1 MEQIEPQRRT
11 KMNAKIVELLKKR
24 YPAGTRVRL
33 LKMEDPN
40 PVPIGMLGTVEDV
53 DDIGSLVVQWDNGR
67 QLHVLHGIDEVEK
80 IDS

>member
-1 MEQIEPQRRT
+1 MNT
-11 KMNAKIVELLKKR
+11 KVVELLKRR

-40 PVPIGMLGTVEDV
+40 AVPIGTLGTVEDV
-53 DDIGSLVVQWDNGR
+53 DDVGSLIVQWDNGR
-67 QLHVLHGIDEVEK
+67 QLHVLHGIDEVAK

>member
-1 MEQIEPQRRT
+1 
-11 KMNAKIVELLKKR
+11 MNEKVVEVLKRR

-40 PVPIGMLGTVEDV
+40 AVPIGTLGTVEDV
-53 DDIGSLVVQWDNGR
+53 DDIGSLIVQWDNGR
-67 QLHVLHGIDEVEK
+67 QLHVLHDIDEVEK

>member
-1 MEQIEPQRRT
+1 
-11 KMNAKIVELLKKR
+11 MNAKIVELLKKR

-67 QLHVLHGIDEVEK
+67 QLHVLHDIDEVEK

>member
-1 MEQIEPQRRT
+1 
-11 KMNAKIVELLKKR
+11 MNAKIEELLKKG
-24 YPAGTRVRL
+24 YLNGTRVRL

>member
-1 MEQIEPQRRT
+1 
-11 KMNAKIVELLKKR
+11 MNAKIVELLKKR

-53 DDIGSLVVQWDNGR
+53 DDIGSLVVQWDNGQ

>member
-1 MEQIEPQRRT
+1 
-11 KMNAKIVELLKKR
+11 MNAKIVELLKRR

>member
-1 MEQIEPQRRT
+1 MDE
-11 KMNAKIVELLKKR
+11 KIIELLKRR

-40 PVPIGMLGTVEDV
+40 PVPVGMLGTVEDV
-53 DDIGSLVVQWDNGR
+53 DDIGSLIVQWDNGR

-80 IDS
+80 SDS

>member
-1 MEQIEPQRRT
+1 
-11 KMNAKIVELLKKR
+11 MNAKIVELLKKR

-53 DDIGSLVVQWDNGR
+53 DDIGSLVIQWDNGR

>member
-1 MEQIEPQRRT
+1 
-11 KMNAKIVELLKKR
+11 MNAKIVELLKKR
-24 YPAGTRVRL
+24 YPAGTRVRI

-67 QLHVLHGIDEVEK
+67 QLHVLHDIDEVEK

>member
-1 MEQIEPQRRT
+1 
-11 KMNAKIVELLKKR
+11 MNAKVVEVLKRR

-40 PVPIGMLGTVEDV
+40 AVPIGTLVTVEDV
-53 DDIGSLVVQWDNGR
+53 DDIGSLIVQWDNGR
-67 QLHVLHGIDEVEK
+67 QLHVLHDIDEVEK

>member
-1 MEQIEPQRRT
+1 
-11 KMNAKIVELLKKR
+11 MNAKIVELLKKR
-24 YPAGTRVRL
+24 YSAGTRVRL

-67 QLHVLHGIDEVEK
+67 KLHVLHGIDEVEK

>member
-1 MEQIEPQRRT
+1 
-11 KMNAKIVELLKKR
+11 MNAKVVEVLKRR

-40 PVPIGMLGTVEDV
+40 AVPIGTLGTVEDV
-53 DDIGSLVVQWDNGR
+53 DDIGSLIVQWDNGR
-67 QLHVLHGIDEVEK
+67 QLHVFHDIDEVEK

>member
-1 MEQIEPQRRT
+1 
-11 KMNAKIVELLKKR
+11 MNAKIVELLKKR

-67 QLHVLHGIDEVEK
+67 QFHVLHGIDEVEK

>member
-1 MEQIEPQRRT
+1 
-11 KMNAKIVELLKKR
+11 MNAKIVELLKKR

-67 QLHVLHGIDEVEK
+67 QLHVLHGIYEVEK

>member
-1 MEQIEPQRRT
+1 
-11 KMNAKIVELLKKR
+11 MNAKIVELLKKR

-40 PVPIGMLGTVEDV
+40 PVPIGMLGTVEDI

>member
-1 MEQIEPQRRT
+1 
-11 KMNAKIVELLKKR
+11 MNAKVVELLKRR

-40 PVPIGMLGTVEDV
+40 AVPIGTIGTVEDV
-53 DDIGSLVVQWDNGR
+53 DDIGSLIVQWDNGR
-67 QLHVLHGIDEVEK
+67 HLHVLHGIDEVEK

>member
-1 MEQIEPQRRT
+1 MDE
-11 KMNAKIVELLKKR
+11 KIVDLLKRR

-33 LKMEDPN
+33 LKMDDPN
-40 PVPIGMLGTVEDV
+40 PVPVGMLGTVEDV
-53 DDIGSLVVQWDNGR
+53 DDIGSLIVRWDNGR

>member
-1 MEQIEPQRRT
+1 
-11 KMNAKIVELLKKR
+11 MNAKIVELLKKR

-53 DDIGSLVVQWDNGR
+53 DDIGFLVVQWDNGR

>member
-1 MEQIEPQRRT
+1 
-11 KMNAKIVELLKKR
+11 MNAKIVELLKRR

-40 PVPIGMLGTVEDV
+40 PVPVGMLGTVEDV
-53 DDIGSLVVQWDNGR
+53 DDIGSLIVQWDNER

>member
-1 MEQIEPQRRT
+1 MV
-11 KMNAKIVELLKKR
+11 NAKIVELLKKR
-24 YPAGTRVRL
+24 YAAGTRVRL

-40 PVPIGMLGTVEDV
+40 AVPIGTLGTVKDV
-53 DDIGSLVVQWDNGR
+53 DDIGSLIVQWDNGR

>member
-1 MEQIEPQRRT
+1 
-11 KMNAKIVELLKKR
+11 MNAKIVELLKRR

-40 PVPIGMLGTVEDV
+40 PVPVGMLGTVEDV

>member
-1 MEQIEPQRRT
+1 
-11 KMNAKIVELLKKR
+11 MNAKVVEVLKRR

-40 PVPIGMLGTVEDV
+40 AVPIGTLGTVEDV
-53 DDIGSLVVQWDNGR
+53 DDIGSLIVQWDNGR
-67 QLHVLHGIDEVEK
+67 QLHVLHDIDEVEK

>member
-1 MEQIEPQRRT
+1 M
-11 KMNAKIVELLKKR
+11 
-24 YPAGTRVRL
+24 RL

>member
-1 MEQIEPQRRT
+1 
-11 KMNAKIVELLKKR
+11 MNAKIVELLKKR

-53 DDIGSLVVQWDNGR
+53 DDIGSLVVQWDDGR

>member
-1 MEQIEPQRRT
+1 
-11 KMNAKIVELLKKR
+11 MNAKIVELLKKR
-24 YPAGTRVRL
+24 YPNGTRVRL

-67 QLHVLHGIDEVEK
+67 QLHVLHGIDEVET

>member
-1 MEQIEPQRRT
+1 
-11 KMNAKIVELLKKR
+11 MNAKIVELLKKR

-33 LKMEDPN
+33 LKIEDPN

>member
-1 MEQIEPQRRT
+1 
-11 KMNAKIVELLKKR
+11 MNAKIVELLKKR

-53 DDIGSLVVQWDNGR
+53 DDIGSLVIQWDNGR
-67 QLHVLHGIDEVEK
+67 QLHVLYGIDEVEK

>member
-1 MEQIEPQRRT
+1 
-11 KMNAKIVELLKKR
+11 MNAKVVELLKR
-24 YPAGTRVRL
+24 YYPAGTRVRL

-40 PVPIGMLGTVEDV
+40 PVPVGMMGTVEDV

>member
-1 MEQIEPQRRT
+1 
-11 KMNAKIVELLKKR
+11 MNAKSVELLKKR

>member
-1 MEQIEPQRRT
+1 
-11 KMNAKIVELLKKR
+11 MNAKVVELLKKR

>member
-1 MEQIEPQRRT
+1 
-11 KMNAKIVELLKKR
+11 MNAKIVELLKKR

-33 LKMEDPN
+33 LKMEYPN

>member
-1 MEQIEPQRRT
+1 
-11 KMNAKIVELLKKR
+11 MNAKVVELLKRR

-80 IDS
+80 INS

>member
-1 MEQIEPQRRT
+1 
-11 KMNAKIVELLKKR
+11 MNAKIVELLKKR

-40 PVPIGMLGTVEDV
+40 AVPIGTLGKVEDV
-53 DDIGSLVVQWDNGR
+53 DDIGSLIVQWDNGR

>member
-1 MEQIEPQRRT
+1 
-11 KMNAKIVELLKKR
+11 MNAKIVELLKKL

-40 PVPIGMLGTVEDV
+40 PVLIGMLGTVEDV

>member
-1 MEQIEPQRRT
+1 
-11 KMNAKIVELLKKR
+11 MNAKVVEVLKRR

-40 PVPIGMLGTVEDV
+40 AVPIGTLGTVEDV
-53 DDIGSLVVQWDNGR
+53 DDIGSLIVQWDNGR
-67 QLHVLHGIDEVEK
+67 QLHVLHDIDKVEK

>member
-1 MEQIEPQRRT
+1 
-11 KMNAKIVELLKKR
+11 MNERVVEVLKRR

-40 PVPIGMLGTVEDV
+40 AVPIGTLGTVEDV
-53 DDIGSLVVQWDNGR
+53 DDIGSLIVQWDNGR
-67 QLHVLHGIDEVEK
+67 QLHVLHDIDEVEK

>member
-1 MEQIEPQRRT
+1 
-11 KMNAKIVELLKKR
+11 MNEKIVDLLKRR
-24 YPAGTRVRL
+24 YPAGTRVWL

-40 PVPIGMLGTVEDV
+40 PVPVGMLGTVEDV
-53 DDIGSLVVQWDNGR
+53 DDIGSLIVRWDNGR